1 MAAQDDSG
9 SEGVGMATLAFT
21 PRGTRFA
28 FRGVSGERS
37 QRWEPKEK
45 ACAPAMRYALVA
57 GRGRGMNIF
66 HNANYVHRKEYR
78 AGDESLP

>member
-1 MAAQDDSG
+1 
-9 SEGVGMATLAFT
+9 
-21 PRGTRFA
+21 
-28 FRGVSGERS
+28 VSGERS

-45 ACAPAMRYALVA
+45 ACVPAMRYPLVA